1 MKAAI
6 GNITKI
12 AGEAIVKPVADEAKQ
27 VVEEAGQS
35 FFGGGQGGNQPATL
49 QQQQQQ
55 QLVKQ
60 QEAVRKRNVMQ
71 FLNQFGVDAQRV
83 EAQKKY
89 MAQQQ
94 KQQEVEEGQKVKQ
107 FEVIKK
113 DRKNEALYKAQRK
126 AELKRGGG

>member
-6 GNITKI
+6 GNIAKI
-12 AGEAIVKPVADEAKQ
+12 AGEAIIKPVADEAKQ

-35 FFGGGQGGNQPATL
+35 LFGGGQGGNQPATL